1 MFSTP
6 YGCFLWETRLL
17 TGCSL
22 SNTVFAVENRAGG
35 RVMEIRN
42 QRIEIRVGNVEMRLC
57 GPVPRQLLDRELN
70 PHLPA
75 WQPETGTPMARVY
88 EPENATV
95 LTGAL
100 SKLKRVL
107 RGAGVLYHLKDVRSA
122 GRPCV
127 NFHFFGPVLRPY
139 QEDVIDVA
147 LRIGHGIIDI
157 GTGGGKTL
165 LAAAITAMLRR
176 PTLYVVTTR
185 TLLHQTRENLGTF
198 LGITPGEVGD
208 GRRTISTVTVALAQ
222 SLTGGDVDLTPF
234 EGGTLVWDEGHH
246 AAAQSWQSLIRR
258 IAPRYHYYLSAVP
271 YRNGGDQVVLDALA
285 GPRLT
290 GGAYS
295 ARFLIE
301 RGFACP
307 VEVRVETCRIEAEM
321 RERTFATLYR
331 EFIVGNRE
339 RNGII
344 SSLVREQVGEGR
356 SVLVL
361 VDHVRHGELL
371 QKGIGSRSE
380 FVCGA
385 TGTRRLTNQV
395 KRFAEGRLPCLI
407 ATSALFQEGVSID
420 GIEVLVQAGGLK
432 SRSKVIQAIGRG
444 MRKAK
449 GKDSCLYVDFLDD
462 DESGYLRGH
471 SLERLRVLK
480 EEGFDVPSVSR
491 PRLDLGSG
499 EAVPPVWSHVAGSNR
514 FVLMGSD
521 GRVRKRAVCLDRR
534 PVPARYCEKC
544 RNRRPCQEGG
554 TITWQEG

>member
-1 MFSTP
+1 
-6 YGCFLWETRLL
+6 
-17 TGCSL
+17 
-22 SNTVFAVENRAGG
+22 
-35 RVMEIRN
+35 MELRN
-42 QRIEIRVGNVEMRLC
+42 QRVEIMVGNVEMRLR

-70 PHLPA
+70 PHLPS
-75 WQPETGTPMARVY
+75 WQPEAGAPMARVY

-100 SKLKRVL
+100 GRLKRVL

-127 NFHFFGPVLRPY
+127 NFHFHGPILRPY
-139 QEDVIDVA
+139 QEEVIDLA
-147 LRIGHGIIDI
+147 IRKGHGIIDI

-165 LAAAITAMLRR
+165 LAAAIIAMLRR

-185 TLLHQTRENLGTF
+185 TLLTQTRESLRQF
-198 LGITPGEVGD
+198 LGLEPGEVGD

-222 SLTGGDVDLTPF
+222 SLVGADADLKPF
-234 EGGTLVWDEGHH
+234 RGGTLIWDEGHH
-246 AAAQSWQSLIRR
+246 AAAQSWQSIVRR
-258 IAPRYHYYLSAVP
+258 VAPRYHYYLSAVP

-285 GPRLT
+285 GSRLT

-301 RGFACP
+301 RGYACP
-307 VEVRVETCRIEAEM
+307 VEVRVERCRIEAEM
-321 RERTFATLYR
+321 RERTFGTLYK
-331 EFIVGNRE
+331 EFVVENRE
-339 RNGII
+339 RNRII
-344 SSLVREQVGEGR
+344 TDLVGEQVAQGR

-371 QKGIGSRSE
+371 EKGIGRQSG

-385 TGTRRLTNQV
+385 TGKRRLGNQV
-395 KRFAEGRLPCLI
+395 KRFAEGGLPCLI
-407 ATSALFQEGVSID
+407 ATSGLFQEGVSID

-444 MRKAK
+444 MRRAE

-462 DESGYLRGH
+462 DTSGYLRGH
-471 SLERLRVLK
+471 SLTRLRVLM
-480 EEGFDVPSVSR
+480 EEGFNVPAVKR
-491 PRLDLGSG
+491 PVLDLGSG
-499 EAVPPVWSHVAGSNR
+499 EPVPPVWSHVSGTRR

-521 GRVRKRAVCLDRR
+521 GKVRKRALCRDQRM
-534 PVPARYCEKC
+534 VPERYCLNCKH
-544 RNRRPCQEGG
+544 NQMCQRGG
-554 TITWQEG
+554 EITWQEGSD